1 MQSKKFVAKKWPVF
15 MMQYLMSVYQFD
27 SIIGSALLVLNQV
40 MSEEELYNEMRG
52 ENSDA
57 LA

>member
-1 MQSKKFVAKKWPVF
+1 